1 MAAGGKTDMDRIGL
15 FKEMEYAT
23 IKDPYKEASRF
34 RFNEAA
40 SKNKQM
46 MSRGFKPRSTG
57 SLAGYFENEFK
68 LLPGSYIDP
77 IQMRRRA
84 RMEEK
89 KKNIVNKPFVSMYRA
104 RSPEGQGSF
113 FGTIGGP
120 VYDLDPSK
128 QKYRDIEKPPPEKTN
143 FKINPSKKGT
153 GYGYPNLGIEKDPPY
168 TYKDKTDNYDAPL
181 EAQRKDFNHHK
192 SALKAGVFRLNMHPK
207 AYFDR
212 NPFGGDGKF
221 VKSRGEPKE
230 RSKSAPSDRKPFKY
244 SSPPK
249 SIGGNKDGC
258 FEKFPKRSEKDPYA
272 VSTLYTQVK
281 NETNKDG
288 KTYYPNKFPKSR
300 PTDSVMH
307 QNVKL
312 QINRQNYKQALQTY
326 SGFQFPQRRASTA
339 H

>member
-23 IKDPYKEASRF
+23 IKDPYKEASR
-34 RFNEAA
+34 
-40 SKNKQM
+40 
-46 MSRGFKPRSTG
+46 
-57 SLAGYFENEFK
+57 Y
-68 LLPGSYIDP
+68 
-77 IQMRRRA
+77 
-84 RMEEK
+84 
-89 KKNIVNKPFVSMYRA
+89 
-104 RSPEGQGSF
+104 
-113 FGTIGGP
+113 
-120 VYDLDPSK
+120 PSK